1 MSLLLIT
8 LYWEAIPQ
16 WLVSNHSMPNL
27 LQALTLTIWLERL
40 VQLQVQLISTN
51 MLSLAHLQ
59 FISLRMEGGKPLLE
73 DPLLE
78 WALGLAMLM
87 AIRLLD
93 K

>member
-1 MSLLLIT
+1 MLNS
-8 LYWEAIPQ
+8 
-16 WLVSNHSMPNL
+16 

-40 VQLQVQLISTN
+40 AQLQVQLISTN

-59 FISLRMEGGKPLLE
+59 SISLRMEEDRPLLE
-73 DPLLE
+73 YPLLE
-78 WALGLAMLM
+78 WALVLVMLT